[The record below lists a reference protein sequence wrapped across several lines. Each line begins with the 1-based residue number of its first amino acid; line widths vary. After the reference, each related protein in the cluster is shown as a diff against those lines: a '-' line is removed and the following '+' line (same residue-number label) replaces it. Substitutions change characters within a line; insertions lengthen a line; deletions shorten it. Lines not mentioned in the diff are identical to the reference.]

1 MSANGH
7 LVVYES
13 LATNLVP
20 NDTNM
25 THDVF
30 VETLAT
36 AQPDNL
42 ISKGASIEGTRGN
55 DAYNTSGAVQKLTHT
70 SKKAK
75 KVVRR
80 GGRRKV
86 AWLKKSHRA
95 RPTSTSTLDTTAKD
109 VAIFQIRHH

>member
-1 MSANGH
+1 
-7 LVVYES
+7 
-13 LATNLVP
+13 
-20 NDTNM
+20 M

-36 AQPDNL
+36 AQPENL
-42 ISKGASIEGTRGN
+42 IRKGASIGGARGN
-55 DAYNTSGAVQKLTHT
+55 DAYNTSRAVQKLTHT

-80 GGRRKV
+80 GGRRKII
-86 AWLKKSHRA
+86 WLKKSHGA
-95 RPTSTSTLDTTAKD
+95 PLTSISTLDTTAKD

>member
-1 MSANGH
+1 
-7 LVVYES
+7 
-13 LATNLVP
+13 LVP

-42 ISKGASIEGTRGN
+42 ISKGASIEGARGY

-70 SKKAK
+70 SKKTK

-80 GGRRKV
+80 GGHRKIT
-86 AWLKKSHRA
+86 WLKKSHSA
-95 RPTSTSTLDTTAKD
+95 RPNSTSTLDTTAKD